1 MTAVQPGIE
10 ALLKNPPLWLREKRI
25 GVLVN
30 QASVDSRLRHTADL
44 LVGTYPRSIRALFGP
59 QHGIRGEK
67 QDNMIESSDF
77 IHPRFNIPA
86 FSLYGASRSP
96 TADMLDLIDILIID
110 LQDVGTRVYTF
121 ISTMAYCLQAA
132 GARGKKV
139 VVLDRPNPIGGEQVE
154 GNLLRD
160 DCRSF
165 VGVYPLPMRHGLT
178 IGELALLFND
188 RYGIHCELEVIS
200 LEGWRRNMLF
210 RETGLTWVSPSPN
223 MPSPETALVYPGQV
237 LLEGTNLSEGRGT
250 TRPFEIAGAPFI
262 EPVLIKGSMEGRR
275 LPGIIL
281 REAYFQPTF
290 NKWQGR
296 VCGGLHIHVTDP
308 RIFKPYATT
317 IALLQ
322 DVQSLYP
329 QQFSWT
335 HPPYEYEAEK
345 MPIDIIAGD
354 GAVREAV
361 ERQRPLEELESSWQ
375 EDLLSFKEHAQR
387 YHLYNELRAGT

>member
-44 LVGTYPRSIRALFGP
+44 LVGAYPRSIRALFGP

-67 QDNMIESSDF
+67 QDNMVESSDF

-132 GARGKKV
+132 AGRGKKV
-139 VVLDRPNPIGGEQVE
+139 VVLDRPNPIGGEQIE

-188 RYGIHCELEVIS
+188 LYGIHCELEVIS

-210 RETGLTWVSPSPN
+210 GETGLTWVPPSPN

-250 TRPFEIAGAPFI
+250 TRPFEISGAPFI
-262 EPVLIKGSMEGRR
+262 EPFLLKEKMEGRR
-275 LPGIIL
+275 LPGVIL

-296 VCGGLHIHVTDP
+296 VCGGLQLHVGDP
-308 RIFKPYATT
+308 RSFKPYATT
-317 IALLQ
+317 LALLQ

-329 QQFSWT
+329 QQFSWS
-335 HPPYEYEAEK
+335 HPPYEYEEEN

-354 GAVREAV
+354 RAVREAI

-375 EDLLSFKEHAQR
+375 EDLLSFKEHTQR
-387 YHLYNELRAGT
+387 YHLYRELRADR